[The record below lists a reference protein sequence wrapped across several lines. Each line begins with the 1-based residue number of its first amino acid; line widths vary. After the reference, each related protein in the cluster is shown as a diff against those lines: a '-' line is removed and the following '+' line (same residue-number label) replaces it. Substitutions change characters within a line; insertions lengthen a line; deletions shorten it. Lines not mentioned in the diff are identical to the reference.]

1 MHPSGLADPD
11 EAGLELD
18 RDARCEHEAARLDPG
33 HLRHTVRPK
42 RIGHCHGGASKEAAL
57 GKQAERVRVTV
68 EVQQLRQELVVKGGH
83 RRDASLSAMAHNHDH
98 RRIGDRRALTVALV
112 LVAGLM
118 AGEIAA
124 GIVAN
129 SLALLADAGHMLTD
143 AAALGF
149 ALFASAMA
157 ARPAVGRWTFGYSRL
172 EILAAQ
178 ANGITLVLLA
188 VWIFWTAGHRLA
200 DPQDVH
206 GSLVLIVAL
215 VGVLVSVA
223 ASAVLA
229 RASRESLNVRGA
241 FLHVAT
247 DVAAFGATALAGGL
261 ILATG
266 WNRLDPIASLLV
278 AGLMLWSGAQLLRE
292 STAIFLER
300 APEDV
305 DPETIGRALV
315 AERDVVEVHDLHV
328 WTVTSGFPA
337 LSAHVL
343 VAPDA
348 DCHAARRRLE
358 QTLVDRFGLTH
369 TTLQVEHAEPA
380 TAQVILGDAV
390 ARRTPVER
398 R

>member
-1 MHPSGLADPD
+1 MHSAGFADSD
-11 EAGLELD
+11 EAGAELD
-18 RDARCEHEAARLDPG
+18 RDTRCEHETPRLDAG
-33 HLRHTVRPK
+33 HFRHAGGPE
-42 RIGHCHGGASKEAAL
+42 RICHRDGGASEEAAVR
-57 GKQAERVRVTV
+57 KQAERVRMTV
-68 EVQQLRQELVVKGGH
+68 EVLQLCDEIVVKAGH
-83 RRDASLSAMAHNHDH
+83 RRDASLSAVAHDHDH
-98 RRIGDRRALTVALV
+98 RLIGDRRALTAALV

-124 GIVAN
+124 GLVAN

-143 AAALGF
+143 AAALAF

-157 ARPAVGRWTFGYSRL
+157 ARPAAGRWTFGYSRL

-188 VWIFWTAGHRLA
+188 VWIFWSAGHRLA

-206 GSLVLIVAL
+206 GGIVLVVAL
-215 VGVLVSVA
+215 VGVVVSLV

-241 FLHVAT
+241 FLHIAT
-247 DVAAFGATALAGGL
+247 DVAAFGAAALAGGL

-278 AGLMLWSGAQLLRE
+278 AALMLWSGAQLLRE

-300 APEDV
+300 APADV
-305 DPETIGRALV
+305 DPETIGRTLV

-358 QTLVDRFGLTH
+358 ETLAERFGLTH

-380 TAQVILGDAV
+380 TAQVVLGDAV